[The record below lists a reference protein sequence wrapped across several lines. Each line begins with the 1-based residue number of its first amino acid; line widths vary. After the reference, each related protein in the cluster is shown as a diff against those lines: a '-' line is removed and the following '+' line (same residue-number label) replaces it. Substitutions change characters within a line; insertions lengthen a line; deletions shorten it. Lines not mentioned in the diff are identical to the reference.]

1 MNAKFSIVNFVLIIF
16 YVKII
21 SIHVE
26 IMMEDTGLV
35 WIFLPIIASFLLG
48 VQLVL
53 IEVDPEFRTA
63 V

>member
-1 MNAKFSIVNFVLIIF
+1 MNAKWSILNFALIVI

-53 IEVDPEFRTA
+53 IYTRISKFFK
-63 V
+63 

>member
-53 IEVDPEFRTA
+53 IYTRISKFFK
-63 V
+63 

>member
-1 MNAKFSIVNFVLIIF
+1 MNAKWSILNFALIVI

-35 WIFLPIIASFLLG
+35 WIFLPIIASVLLG
-48 VQLVL
+48 AQLLL
-53 IEVDPEFRTA
+53 IYIRISKFFDK
-63 V
+63 